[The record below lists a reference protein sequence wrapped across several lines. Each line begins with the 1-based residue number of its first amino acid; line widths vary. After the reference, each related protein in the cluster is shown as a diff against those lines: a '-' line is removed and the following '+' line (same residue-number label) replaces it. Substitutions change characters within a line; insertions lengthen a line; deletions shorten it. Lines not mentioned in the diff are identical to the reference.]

1 MNSQG
6 PARTEEPEQDDAVIL
21 ADSLRE
27 DFIKL
32 MAIYDSQLTIGG
44 GASDRK
50 ESSIA
55 AARAAAER
63 GLRLSD
69 DLRELLGKNL

>member
-1 MNSQG
+1 
-6 PARTEEPEQDDAVIL
+6 
-21 ADSLRE
+21 
-27 DFIKL
+27 
-32 MAIYDSQLTIGG
+32 MAIFDSQLTIGG